1 MTPAEGSSPV
11 TLAFFFSAISTD
23 AVKTNA
29 LVCRR
34 RSSGSMYR
42 RGSCKARSSL
52 HPSCSA
58 GLKSRRVP
66 ASSDSLGFCDAAFWT
81 PFAMFRTFCAG
92 RCKSVASQSFAA
104 VRAFPAAT
112 GQFLAALDRVAGVAA
127 GLATEAHQS
136 RCRDL
141 GIAVALNLSGMRGEV
156 HSSLPTLEI
165 SNSATSL
172 TPPIT

>member
-1 MTPAEGSSPV
+1 MTPAPRV
-11 TLAFFFSAISTD
+11 AALAGVFLSAISTD
-23 AVKTNA
+23 TVKTA
-29 LVCRR
+29 SLVFRR

-112 GQFLAALDRVAGVAA
+112 GQLLAALDRVAGVAA
-127 GLATEAHQS
+127 GLAAEAHQAS
-136 RCRDL
+136 RWEL
-141 GIAVALNLSGMRGEV
+141 GRPELLLCAWMKVEAHCSPR
-156 HSSLPTLEI
+156 T
-165 SNSATSL
+165 
-172 TPPIT
+172 